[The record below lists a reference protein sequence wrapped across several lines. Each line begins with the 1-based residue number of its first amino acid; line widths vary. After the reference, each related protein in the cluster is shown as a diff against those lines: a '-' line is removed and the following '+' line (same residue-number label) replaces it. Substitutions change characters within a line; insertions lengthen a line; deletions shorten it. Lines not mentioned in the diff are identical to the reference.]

1 MFENLDIDSFNS
13 LVLRAGGQAQYR
25 SMIAD
30 EVGTSLASL
39 SGNMPTVLVQSY
51 RPVNLYINDQYMGVY
66 FVREKINDDFVAS
79 HLGGEPEDATIM
91 DFWNGT
97 YVITGKDEAEWKSIY
112 EFAQKK
118 DLSLKENYE
127 YIKSVVDIDSVID
140 FYIIEMFVTNTD
152 NGNVRVAKSRAGD
165 GKWRYILF
173 DLDLSF
179 ILEKSG
185 ANAYLGSLNI
195 NKRPFNP
202 LFYNLF
208 KNDEFKD
215 YFYERLDFHM
225 KNTISPEKVTERIDA
240 IYNLIS
246 NDMKYEIERWKD
258 AKDDSGM
265 ARHNTVAKWVA
276 RVEDLYKKATP
287 EYLERL
293 RSEID
298 TAVAN
303 IRK

>member
-1 MFENLDIDSFNS
+1 
-13 LVLRAGGQAQYR
+13 
-25 SMIAD
+25 
-30 EVGTSLASL
+30 
-39 SGNMPTVLVQSY
+39 
-51 RPVNLYINDQYMGVY
+51 MGVY

-215 YFYERLDFHM
+215 YFYERLDAHM
-225 KNTISPEKVTERIDA
+225 KTTISPETVTARIDA
-240 IYNLIS
+240 IYNLIAH
-246 NDMKYEIERWKD
+246 DMKYEIERWKD
-258 AKDDSGM
+258 ATDESGM
-265 ARHNTVAKWVA
+265 GRHQTVAKWVA
-276 RVEDLYKKATP
+276 RVEELYKKATP